1 MNGHSAPPPV
11 DKSYILSLRHEL
23 HQHPELGFDLPN
35 TLSLVRREL
44 QKLEIPFTEQLGRSS
59 IVACLNG
66 GCKTR
71 TVGLRAD
78 MDALPIQE
86 KTGLPYASR
95 TPGKMHA
102 CGHDAH
108 TAMLLGTAKALKAVE
123 QELPCRVLLVF
134 QACEEGEESGAK
146 LLVEDGLMDKM
157 DLILGLHVENLLDS
171 GTVGICPGVSMAASH
186 PIHIE
191 FFGKSA
197 HATLP
202 QSGVNALAM
211 AVETYNGINAL
222 LATRTNPFDRYVCS
236 VGMLR
241 AGSTDNV
248 IPDYAEMKI
257 SLRTFDEATEAFLVS
272 GIRDAAEHAAR
283 SRGGTIAF
291 HENAKALVVRND
303 PAVTKAVL
311 ASAAKVVGAA
321 HIVPM
326 PQKLSSED
334 FSFYLSRKPGAFLR
348 LGTRNEKKGC
358 VTLPHNNDFLIDEDA
373 LELGSRI
380 FVQFVLDCGCPSFAS
395 LFQD

>member
-134 QACEEGEESGAK
+134 QACEEGEESG
-146 LLVEDGLMDKM
+146 
-157 DLILGLHVENLLDS
+157 
-171 GTVGICPGVSMAASH
+171 
-186 PIHIE
+186 
-191 FFGKSA
+191 
-197 HATLP
+197 
-202 QSGVNALAM
+202 
-211 AVETYNGINAL
+211 
-222 LATRTNPFDRYVCS
+222 
-236 VGMLR
+236 
-241 AGSTDNV
+241 
-248 IPDYAEMKI
+248 
-257 SLRTFDEATEAFLVS
+257 
-272 GIRDAAEHAAR
+272 
-283 SRGGTIAF
+283 
-291 HENAKALVVRND
+291 VVREVYAKGYEQD
-303 PAVTKAVL
+303 GKILRFAQVLVTK
-311 ASAAKVVGAA
+311 
-321 HIVPM
+321 
-326 PQKLSSED
+326 
-334 FSFYLSRKPGAFLR
+334 
-348 LGTRNEKKGC
+348 
-358 VTLPHNNDFLIDEDA
+358 
-373 LELGSRI
+373 
-380 FVQFVLDCGCPSFAS
+380 
-395 LFQD
+395 